1 MAKNKKTEENDI
13 EFNDNEFNIKEPG
26 LAEITRIYR
35 DFWKQAVQQLETR
48 LENAYRHMAERSRFC
63 IEFYHKLEKVK
74 DLIDDD
80 DHREL
85 VNDIEKFLK
94 EKKYW

>member
-1 MAKNKKTEENDI
+1 MAKKKKTKDI
-13 EFNDNEFNIKEPG
+13 EFDDSEFNIKEPG

-48 LENAYRHMAERSRFC
+48 LENAYTHMAERSKFC
-63 IEFYHKLEKVK
+63 IEFYRKLEEVK
-74 DLIDDD
+74 DRIDDD
-80 DHREL
+80 HHREL